1 MKPSEAL
8 IKHRLIILKIVA
20 QHRGLHPRV
29 YGSVA
34 RGEDSKSSD
43 LDILIDVLP
52 DADLF
57 DLGAMHTKLEAQ
69 LGVAV
74 DVKTLNELPESS
86 RARVL
91 REAMDI

>member
-8 IKHRLIILKIVA
+8 QKHRDAILKIIA
-20 QHRGLHPRV
+20 QHRGLRPRV

-34 RGEDSKSSD
+34 RGEDHEESD

-57 DLGAMHTKLEAQ
+57 DLGAMHTELEAL
-69 LGVAV
+69 LGVAI
-74 DVKTLNELPESS
+74 DVKTLGELPEAS

-91 REAMDI
+91 QEARDI